1 MLNEFLREGW
11 GKQEGGS
18 QSLEK
23 RNTYLLYPEV
33 FCSHPCVIQVQKY
46 LVGFHSRSHKL
57 EEKTVVRTNF
67 PCESLRFAQETHI
80 GMGCPRCL
88 SISYIEGPRKVIY
101 GAKQRGTIIKTASEL
116 QKNMFGECKRGVKSP
131 TKRLGAITAA
141 AMPMGQGLY
150 RNVRHGTPCRVI
162 VAVFPTL

>member
-1 MLNEFLREGW
+1 MSYRLFHICCHGASRNPGLCGLISVLNEFLREGW

-57 EEKTVVRTNF
+57 EEKTVVRTIVPVN
-67 PCESLRFAQETHI
+67 
-80 GMGCPRCL
+80 L
-88 SISYIEGPRKVIY
+88 SG
-101 GAKQRGTIIKTASEL
+101 L
-116 QKNMFGECKRGVKSP
+116 HKRH
-131 TKRLGAITAA
+131 T
-141 AMPMGQGLY
+141 
-150 RNVRHGTPCRVI
+150 
-162 VAVFPTL
+162 